1 MLNKVLLYFETNSFL
16 AHGYCLTWRTDLIAL
31 HAISD
36 LLIFA
41 SYFVIPTAIIYLFV
55 KRPDLLPRRVAVLF
69 SAFIFA
75 CGLTHLIGLVT
86 LWEPIYGFEGV
97 VKAGTAVIS
106 GATALASWMLI
117 PTALELPSS
126 ATLSEKNAALSHS
139 FREQRRAYEELELIK
154 SELEQRI
161 QERTREL
168 QDKAEALE
176 RVNASLSQYAHFA
189 SHDLQEPL
197 RKIVSFSELALEEG
211 ETGGAD
217 LCHYLETIKRS
228 ASRARSLVRNILHH
242 AEMDQYQ
249 PDLQEVS
256 LRRETERALE
266 TFELAISER
275 RCELHIDVPEISV
288 RTDPTLL
295 LQILQNLIGN
305 ALKYT
310 PADRR
315 PVISIS
321 ARAEG
326 AMINYVIR
334 DNGIGFDPVHKD
346 RIFEPFA
353 RLNSGSDVSG
363 TGMGLAIV
371 AKAAALLGWTI
382 SVDSVAT
389 QGTSFTIGI
398 PADFKM
404 VEEGLVK

>member
-197 RKIVSFSELALEEG
+197 RKIVSFSEAG
-211 ETGGAD
+211 PGAW
-217 LCHYLETIKRS
+217 C
-228 ASRARSLVRNILHH
+228 A
-242 AEMDQYQ
+242 
-249 PDLQEVS
+249 
-256 LRRETERALE
+256 
-266 TFELAISER
+266 
-275 RCELHIDVPEISV
+275 
-288 RTDPTLL
+288 
-295 LQILQNLIGN
+295 
-305 ALKYT
+305 
-310 PADRR
+310 
-315 PVISIS
+315 
-321 ARAEG
+321 
-326 AMINYVIR
+326 
-334 DNGIGFDPVHKD
+334 
-346 RIFEPFA
+346 
-353 RLNSGSDVSG
+353 
-363 TGMGLAIV
+363 
-371 AKAAALLGWTI
+371 
-382 SVDSVAT
+382 
-389 QGTSFTIGI
+389 TSFTMPRWTNINPTCRRFRSGARPSGRWKPSSWPSASAGASCTSTCPRSRSAPI
-398 PADFKM
+398 RRCCCRSCRT
-404 VEEGLVK
+404 